1 MANLSL
7 NVYTVKWNLTR
18 YVDTE
23 KTSEVTKEHLLQ
35 LVPTYEALAT
45 SSKVHLIQSIVSRIF
60 VNSIF
65 EEYFVGIPK
74 EQADQLK
81 NIEKYLGG
89 FGELYE
95 LVDLQN

>member
-1 MANLSL
+1 M
-7 NVYTVKWNLTR
+7 
-18 YVDTE
+18 
-23 KTSEVTKEHLLQ
+23 
-35 LVPTYEALAT
+35 
-45 SSKVHLIQSIVSRIF
+45 SRIF